1 MLKKEEGFTLI
12 ELIIVVAI
20 IAILGAVVAPN
31 ILKAIDGSRVVAVVA
46 DTKVIKSA
54 AQAYYADTG
63 QWPESPV
70 NNEEENKGSDPGFI
84 NNPGPDPDV
93 VGWNGP
99 YLDRWPEKNPWGGTY
114 ILSYME
120 KTLNEGEKLYLL
132 LTQVPG
138 SALTK
143 LQDKLG
149 KTIVDTIVIEEID
162 VVSIYLTE

>member
-1 MLKKEEGFTLI
+1 MCKVFREEEGFTLI

-114 ILSYME
+114 ILSY
-120 KTLNEGEKLYLL
+120 KDDGKLYLL
-132 LTQVPG
+132 LTQVPE
-138 SALTK
+138 SAVGK
-143 LQDKLG
+143 LQEKLG
-149 KTIVDTIVIEEID
+149 ETIVKKDQEEESNAI
-162 VVSIYLTE
+162 SIYLAE

>member
-1 MLKKEEGFTLI
+1 
-12 ELIIVVAI
+12 
-20 IAILGAVVAPN
+20 
-31 ILKAIDGSRVVAVVA
+31 
-46 DTKVIKSA
+46 
-54 AQAYYADTG
+54 
-63 QWPESPV
+63 
-70 NNEEENKGSDPGFI
+70 
-84 NNPGPDPDV
+84 
-93 VGWNGP
+93 
-99 YLDRWPEKNPWGGTY
+99 
-114 ILSYME
+114 ME

>member
-1 MLKKEEGFTLI
+1 MCKVFREEEGFTLI

-63 QWPESPV
+63 QWPKNPAA
-70 NNEEENKGSDPGFI
+70 GGDPGFI
-84 NNPGPDPDV
+84 NEPDKDAGV
-93 VGWNGP
+93 DGWNGP

-114 ILSYME
+114 TLSYME